1 MERGQDVSQNQS
13 SNKRGATFSIL
24 PEVPKGHQLGLVP
37 AAQEII
43 CDTQLSE
50 LLLDMRELTWKV
62 DIRKRMK

>member
-1 MERGQDVSQNQS
+1 MGQDVSPNQS
-13 SNKRGATFSIL
+13 SNKSGATFSIL
-24 PEVPKGHQLGLVP
+24 TEVPKGHQLGRVP

-50 LLLDMRELTWKV
+50 LFLDMRELTWKV